1 MNYTLRSAGQI
12 HNWQFNPP
20 NANSIAAFCGVDL
33 SLYNAPIIFFKPM
46 RSEQRIGCMTGDERD
61 WHASALGSTKKMFKI
76 MKWGNKDIGSVQY
89 YIFDRWIPPERSSYG
104 IQISDAAGGLIF
116 DSGWMFMKIRNVI
129 WMDPGYPNHTGDDP
143 EVGTN
148 WTVVGSAGAGIWRWQ
163 CQTPGVDTT
172 ELEWRRLDDVRVL
185 SLFGRRQQDNSFI
198 GSSRGVL

>member
-1 MNYTLRSAGQI
+1 
-12 HNWQFNPP
+12 
-20 NANSIAAFCGVDL
+20 
-33 SLYNAPIIFFKPM
+33 M

-148 WTVVGSAGAGIWRWQ
+148 WTVVGSAGAGNLAMAMPN
-163 CQTPGVDTT
+163 PGVDTT

-198 GSSRGVL
+198 GSSRGYLWTPPDGGWANPNTRSQIMVIDVDGLPTNYFDANIIPGFTS